1 MRPRFPVRAALA
13 IGLFLAAP
21 AAAQQPGGRAAFSEA
36 LRDFGLALRGEFGDE
51 GPGLESSL
59 DAMRRALDAWDSEI
73 RNYEAAGAAPRSDVA
88 PERTALLHAALGLVY
103 LDRGRARDARRE
115 IDMAVTLDPSRGDF
129 RQIQALALRLLG
141 EPTIDAYRAA
151 TTAVGAGAEAAY
163 QLARDLQAIG
173 RPDDGLREL
182 ERFVSL
188 SQRALTAAQGG
199 RPMRFLQVG
208 LVPEVPDIEPFFPPA
223 RYARG
228 FALIAAGDYA
238 AALGQFA
245 EALAGDSLA
254 SSRGAATGTLRR
266 AGTALR
272 AGLVEEALQLLS
284 VAGEL
289 EPDRVEVHR
298 MRGHAYLLDQQTG
311 KAVEALR
318 MAVRLDPADERAH
331 LSLARAL
338 IWANDL
344 PAAAQALTDALT
356 AVPQSGGARYELGLV
371 HRSEG
376 RDEEAIAALVG
387 SLVSMPLLGANSI
400 HRMIGTLHRSRQ
412 RFDDAAAA
420 FSRRLELI
428 PNDAGAHLELGEV
441 YQRLGRDLE
450 ALAEFAVAAA
460 IDPALPAAHA
470 GAAQIHLRQGRHA
483 DAIEA
488 SRRVLALDPRHREA
502 RYTLAT
508 ALIRSGRDD
517 DGTREMELVRQ
528 QQAEDAAARDRAFTL
543 GRLRREAVVAADA
556 GDLKTAIGLLQQVL
570 DADPAAPEA
579 LLDLALALI
588 DAGRHGD
595 ALPLLTQA
603 RARGAGYDVYRHLAD
618 AYRALGDA
626 ENSRRARALYEQLKR
641 DALRRPDP

>member
-1 MRPRFPVRAALA
+1 MRPRCPVRAAIA
-13 IGLFLAAP
+13 IGLFLSAS
-21 AAAQQPGGRAAFSEA
+21 AAAQPRSRATFSEA

-51 GPGLESSL
+51 GPRLESSL

-73 RNYEAAGAAPRSDVA
+73 QQYEAAVAAQRGDAV
-88 PERTALLHAALGLVY
+88 PERAARLHAALGVVY

-115 IDMAVTLDPSRGDF
+115 IGAAVALDPSRADY

-151 TTAVGAGAEAAY
+151 TAAEAGADATY
-163 QLARDLQAIG
+163 QLARNLQAIG
-173 RPDDGLREL
+173 RADDGLREL

-188 SQRALTAAQGG
+188 SQRSPPTAAAGDG
-199 RPMRFLQVG
+199 PLRFLQVG

-223 RYARG
+223 RYGRG

-245 EALAGDSLA
+245 EALAGDPLA

-289 EPDRVEVHR
+289 EPDRAEVHR
-298 MRGHAYLLDQQTG
+298 VRGHAYLLDQQTG

-318 MAVRLDPADERAH
+318 RAVRLNPADERSH

-344 PAAAQALTDALT
+344 PAAAGALTDFLS

-376 RDEEAIAALVG
+376 RDEEAVAALVG
-387 SLVSMPLLGANSI
+387 SLASMPLLGANSI

-412 RFDDAAAA
+412 RFDDAATA

-428 PNDAGAHLELGEV
+428 PNDAGAHVDLGEV

-460 IDPALPAAHA
+460 IEPALPVAHA

-508 ALIRSGRDD
+508 ALIRSGRDG
-517 DGTREMELVRQ
+517 DGARELEFVRQ

-556 GDLKTAIGLLQQVL
+556 GDLKTSIGLLQQVV

-588 DAGRHGD
+588 NAGRHGD
-595 ALPLLTQA
+595 ALPLLTKA
-603 RARGAGYDVYRHLAD
+603 RERGAGYDVYRHLAD

-626 ENSRRARALYEQLKR
+626 ENSRRARALYEQAKR

>member
-1 MRPRFPVRAALA
+1 MRSRCPVRAAIA
-13 IGLFLAAP
+13 IGLFLSAP
-21 AAAQQPGGRAAFSEA
+21 AAAQPGSRAAFSEA

-51 GPGLESSL
+51 GPRLESSL

-73 RNYEAAGAAPRSDVA
+73 QGYEAARAAQRSDAV
-88 PERTALLHAALGLVY
+88 PERTALLHAALGVVY

-115 IDMAVTLDPSRGDF
+115 IDVAVTLDPSRGDF
-129 RQIQALALRLLG
+129 RQIQALALRLIG

-151 TTAVGAGAEAAY
+151 AAVEGGAEAAY
-163 QLARDLQAIG
+163 QLARGLQAVG
-173 RPDDGLREL
+173 RADDGLREL

-188 SQRALTAAQGG
+188 SQRAPPSQGD

-228 FALIAAGDYA
+228 FAQIAAGDYA

-254 SSRGAATGTLRR
+254 SSRGVATGTLRR

-289 EPDRVEVHR
+289 EPDRAEVHR
-298 MRGHAYLLDQQTG
+298 LLGHAYLLDQQTS

-318 MAVRLDPADERAH
+318 MAVRLNPADERAH

-338 IWANDL
+338 IWANNL
-344 PAAAQALTDALT
+344 PAAAQALTDALA
-356 AVPQSGGARYELGLV
+356 AVPQSGQAQYELGLV
-371 HRSEG
+371 HRSAG
-376 RDEEAIAALVG
+376 RDEEALAALEG
-387 SLVSMPLLGANSI
+387 SLAAMPLLGANSI

-412 RFDDAAAA
+412 AFDDAAAA

-450 ALAEFAVAAA
+450 ALAEFTVAAA
-460 IDPALPAAHA
+460 IDPALAAAHA

-508 ALIRSGRDD
+508 ALIRSGRDG
-517 DGTREMELVRQ
+517 DGARELDIVRQ
-528 QQAEDAAARDRAFTL
+528 QQAEDAAARNRAFTL

-556 GDLKTAIGLLQQVL
+556 GDLKTAIGLLQQVV
-570 DADPAAPEA
+570 DADPAAPGA

-588 DAGRHGD
+588 DAGRHSD
-595 ALPLLTQA
+595 ALPLLTKA
-603 RARGAGYDVYRHLAD
+603 RALGAGYDVHRHLAD

-626 ENSRRARALYEQLKR
+626 ENSRLARARYEQLKR
-641 DALRRPDP
+641 DALRKPDP

>member
-1 MRPRFPVRAALA
+1 MRTRCPVRGAIA
-13 IGLFLAAP
+13 IGLFLSAP
-21 AAAQQPGGRAAFSEA
+21 AAAQPGSKAAFSEA

-51 GPGLESSL
+51 GPRLESSL

-73 RNYEAAGAAPRSDVA
+73 RNYEAATAVPRSDAV
-88 PERTALLHAALGLVY
+88 PERTALLHAALGVVY

-115 IDMAVTLDPSRGDF
+115 IDAAVTLDPSRGDF
-129 RQIQALALRLLG
+129 RLIQALALRLLG

-151 TTAVGAGAEAAY
+151 TAAGAGADATY
-163 QLARDLQAIG
+163 QLARSLQAVG
-173 RPDDGLREL
+173 READGLREL

-188 SQRALTAAQGG
+188 SPPAPPTAAQGD

-228 FALIAAGDYA
+228 FALIGAGDHA

-245 EALAGDSLA
+245 EALAGDWLA
-254 SSRGAATGTLRR
+254 SSRGVATGTLRR

-284 VAGEL
+284 VAREL
-289 EPDRVEVHR
+289 EPDRAEVHR
-298 MRGHAYLLDQQTG
+298 VLGHAYLLDQQTA
-311 KAVEALR
+311 KAVEALQ
-318 MAVRLDPADERAH
+318 MAVRLNPADERAH

-338 IWANDL
+338 IWANNL
-344 PAAAQALTDALT
+344 PAAAQALTDAIS
-356 AVPQSGGARYELGLV
+356 AVPQSGQARYELGLV

-376 RDEEAIAALVG
+376 RDEEAVAALVG
-387 SLVSMPLLGANSI
+387 SLASMPLLGANGI

-460 IDPALPAAHA
+460 IDPAVSAAHA
-470 GAAQIHLRQGRHA
+470 GTAQIHLRQGRHA

-508 ALIRSGRDD
+508 ALIRSGRD
-517 DGTREMELVRQ
+517 GEATRELEIVRQ
-528 QQAEDAAARDRAFTL
+528 QQAEDAAARERAFTL

-556 GDLKTAIGLLQQVL
+556 GNLETAIRLLQQVV
-570 DADPAAPEA
+570 DAAPAAPEA

-588 DAGRHGD
+588 NAGRHGD
-595 ALPLLTQA
+595 ALPLLTKA
-603 RARGAGYDVYRHLAD
+603 RALGAGYDVHRHLAD

-626 ENSRRARALYEQLKR
+626 EGSRLSRALYEQLKR
-641 DALRRPDP
+641 DALRSPEP